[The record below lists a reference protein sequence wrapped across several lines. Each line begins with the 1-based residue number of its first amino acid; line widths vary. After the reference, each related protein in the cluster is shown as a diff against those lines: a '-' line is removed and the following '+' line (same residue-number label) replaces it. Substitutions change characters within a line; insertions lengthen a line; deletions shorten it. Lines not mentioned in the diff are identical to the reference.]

1 MTADKTPSKPK
12 LPAILQ
18 THGFLIAAVLM
29 VVVIFLKNVMSLGL
43 IGGDI
48 DDTIRLVQIKD
59 YLAGQSWFNTDQYRM
74 GLAGGTDMHWSR
86 IPDIPIIVL
95 TYIFDLF
102 MPQERALIW
111 AYSVWPPL
119 SAFVLIYGCFI
130 GAKHWAHDNAA
141 SKIKIFILC
150 LLGLFVITFHRFA
163 PGSIDHH
170 NLQLGFLGLCVG
182 FVLDPK
188 LRFWPYFISGFAL
201 AMSIAIGAEIYVF
214 AAIICG
220 FIALHWAY
228 HGRAASFAAQ
238 GFGLGFAITL
248 LAAFFG
254 TVAPSEYRLIHCDA
268 LSMITV
274 TVGALGGLGLAIAAN
289 LDSRKSDPTNW
300 LKRGCALGALG
311 VICAAVLVFQAP
323 QCLVNPLDS
332 LPQDVTRLWLDNIEE
347 ARPITH
353 KSLERSIIIPHMLG
367 APVVAII
374 VLCLGLRRQFRKGL
388 SETPYNQASY
398 QMGQHILLLSLII
411 AALGLTAYQIRFYPF
426 AFVFAIIPLA
436 GWISKVYTDTKREN
450 PDSVAYLAAL
460 IISAPFAWE
469 IPGKAFKALL
479 ANDTENT
486 LLEPQAQCVSAD
498 VIKSFKALPV
508 GTVLAGPDMSGHI
521 LMQTS
526 HRVVSGNYH
535 RNFEGIA
542 TQIQIAVSD
551 PDKAGH
557 LIWDN
562 DIDYVYFCNSAT
574 STAIYKAENSK
585 GLTANLSQGLIPD
598 YLDAVSDPG
607 LEGGGVIIFKV
618 KRPQT

>member
-1 MTADKTPSKPK
+1 MTADKMPRKSK
-12 LPAILQ
+12 LPAIFQ
-18 THGFLIAAVLM
+18 TYGFLIMAALIVG
-29 VVVIFLKNVMSLGL
+29 VIFLKNIVNLGI
-43 IGGDI
+43 IGADI

-74 GLAGGTDMHWSR
+74 GLVGGTDMHWSR
-86 IPDIPIIVL
+86 IPDIPIIAL
-95 TYIFDLF
+95 THIFDLF

-248 LAAFFG
+248 LVAFFG

-353 KSLERSIIIPHMLG
+353 KNLERSILIPHMIG

-374 VLCLGLRRQFRKGL
+374 ILCLRLRRQFRKGL

-479 ANDTENT
+479 ANNTENAR
-486 LLEPQAQCVSAD
+486 LEPQAQCVSAD

-508 GTVLAGPDMSGHI
+508 GTILAGPDMSGHI

-535 RNFEGIA
+535 RNFKGIA

-551 PDKAGH
+551 PCLLYTSPSPRDRQKSRMPS
-557 LIWDN
+557 
-562 DIDYVYFCNSAT
+562 SA
-574 STAIYKAENSK
+574 
-585 GLTANLSQGLIPD
+585 
-598 YLDAVSDPG
+598 
-607 LEGGGVIIFKV
+607 
-618 KRPQT
+618 

>member
-18 THGFLIAAVLM
+18 THGFLIAAVLI
-29 VVVIFLKNVMSLGL
+29 VVVIFLKNIMSLGL

-74 GLAGGTDMHWSR
+74 GLVGGTDMHWSR

-130 GAKHWAHDNAA
+130 GAKHWAHDNAS

-150 LLGLFVITFHRFA
+150 LLGLFVMTFHRFA

-182 FVLDPK
+182 FALDPK
-188 LRFWPYFISGFAL
+188 FRFWSYFISGFAL

-220 FIALHWAY
+220 FMALQWAY
-228 HGRAASFAAQ
+228 HGRAASFATQ

-254 TVAPSEYRLIHCDA
+254 TVSPSEYTLIYCDA

-274 TVGALGGLGLAIAAN
+274 TVGALGGLGLAIVAKWE
-289 LDSRKSDPTNW
+289 SRKAAPTNW
-300 LKRGCALGALG
+300 IKRGYALGVLG

-332 LPQDVTRLWLDNIEE
+332 LPQDVTRLWLDNVEE

-353 KSLERSIIIPHMLG
+353 KRLERGIIIPHMLG
-367 APVVAII
+367 APVAAII
-374 VLCLGLRRQFRKGL
+374 ILCLGLRRQFGAGL
-388 SETPYNQASY
+388 SETSHTQASY
-398 QMGQHILLLSLII
+398 QVGQHILLLSLII

-450 PDSVAYLAAL
+450 PDSVTYLAAL

-469 IPGKAFKALL
+469 IPGKAFKVLL

-486 LLEPQAQCVSAD
+486 LLEPQAHCASAD
-498 VIKSFKALPV
+498 VINSFKALPV

-521 LMQTS
+521 LMQTP

-535 RNFEGIA
+535 RNFKGIA
-542 TQIQIAVSD
+542 TQIQISVSD
-551 PDKAGH
+551 SDKAGPIILGH
-557 LIWDN
+557 

-574 STAIYKAENSK
+574 STAIYKAENSQ
-585 GLTANLSQGLIPD
+585 GFTANLSQGLIPD
-598 YLDAVSDPG
+598 YLDAISDPE
-607 LEGGGVIIFKV
+607 LEGGGVVIFKV